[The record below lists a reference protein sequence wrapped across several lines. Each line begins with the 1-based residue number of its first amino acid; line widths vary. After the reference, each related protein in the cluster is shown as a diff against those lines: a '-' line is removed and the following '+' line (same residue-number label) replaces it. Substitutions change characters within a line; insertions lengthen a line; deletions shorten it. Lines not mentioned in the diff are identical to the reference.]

1 MAVFPLGDRAMHL
14 IAFDTLK
21 AQNKLVK
28 TAMLEEQ
35 ARAYVE
41 ILADVARIDIEN
53 VATKDYIDARL
64 EKLEAMILKELR
76 S

>member
-1 MAVFPLGDRAMHL
+1 MHL